1 MGVIG
6 PNCHELRVVD
16 EKVAWRILY
25 VLMSDAVVILEVF
38 EKKSRTTPKH
48 VVDVA
53 KRRLRKYL
61 QDAEQD

>member
-1 MGVIG
+1 M
-6 PNCHELRVVD
+6 VD

-48 VVDVA
+48 VVVAA